1 MNADEKIA
9 LDSRMFG
16 YALQFRD
23 RALAETCRDQLMPL
37 LNEKKG
43 QKAELIR
50 GEVEQLD
57 RIYIQKDTTLIQELT
72 EALPE
77 CENDEIKSLIAFR
90 LAKLYHYENQPE
102 QVEIYLNQAMWYTNN
117 DKNRKS
123 LMAMISDPSELD

>member
-37 LNEKKG
+37 LNGKKG

-57 RIYIQKDTTLIQELT
+57 RSYIQKDTTLIQELT

-90 LAKLYHYENQPE
+90 LAKLDHYENQPE
-102 QVEIYLNQAMWYTNN
+102 QVVININHV
-117 DKNRKS
+117 RG
-123 LMAMISDPSELD
+123 